1 MFTSFSGASTYNRYP
16 PKIIVYFIFP
26 YLYPQIFDA
35 CGLELPTRVWMLI
48 MLPIVI
54 IFTWIKNLDALA
66 PLSFVAN
73 VGLVFGIGSVLFYLT
88 DKMIEQKAAIFH
100 DSDVNSTLQAATL
113 TMSGLPLFFGN
124 VLFTFEAIGL
134 VSYTHDFV

>member
-1 MFTSFSGASTYNRYP
+1 MNMLC
-16 PKIIVYFIFP
+16 YFP
-26 YLYPQIFDA
+26 SPQIFDA
-35 CGLELPTRVWMLI
+35 CGLELPTRVWMMI

-54 IFTWIKNLDALA
+54 VSTWIRNLDSLA

-73 VGLVFGIGSVLFYLT
+73 IGLVFGIGSILYYLS
-88 DKMIEQKAAIFH
+88 DKMIGRKAAVFH
-100 DSDVNSTLQAATL
+100 DSILHAVTL

-134 VSYTHDFV
+134 VSYLYNYNTAVAKL